1 MLCFVKFVISAS
13 FFGNYGPA
21 TFSAKYLLEFIPE
34 ILSFLYLLCVCV
46 SACHQKIFSFVN
58 INMCIYLYIIVV
70 YGQNFMA
77 FVVDVLCIV
86 GCVVEK
92 T

>member
-1 MLCFVKFVISAS
+1 M
-13 FFGNYGPA
+13 
-21 TFSAKYLLEFIPE
+21 
-34 ILSFLYLLCVCV
+34 CVCLRV
-46 SACHQKIFSFVN
+46 TKNFSFVN
-58 INMCIYLYIIVV
+58 VNMCIYLYIIVV